1 MRSPKLLIAASS
13 FGLLLIMGA
22 LRVGH
27 HTTKAPEQKA
37 TTSSKYD
44 VSEGDT
50 NNEVL
55 NQILAEQ
62 SRLKAE
68 NKRLLESNKD
78 LESQNSSKRFE
89 AISQLKKDLEMQIAN
104 IKQKT
109 VAKSKDSES
118 YPLED
123 GVGGQ
128 SGIIS
133 RVDDIASATAVMPDK
148 TENTTSGSQSTGGL
162 KEDDPD
168 ERSIYSIPDGA
179 TIGNINLMSPLI
191 AEVPVN
197 GVLQEPAFPF
207 KAIISYKDTQKMLA
221 ANHVPL
227 PDGLAGSILQGYS
240 VGNQS
245 LSCARA
251 YVDKILFVFQDGHF
265 STMPSGV
272 DGNQKENKTI
282 HPQSTLGYISDQ
294 YGNPCI
300 AGEYLTDAPKVIASL
315 AALGASAGVGQAI
328 SQAQQQA
335 FADISTGTSGV
346 VFNGNLAK
354 FAGGTGVGNAAQ
366 EALNWYKSRVNN
378 IFDVVLVKNT
388 LNNRPRKVVFNVT
401 KTININFNQDEE
413 IYHGKT
419 SQVDTID
426 SGLN

>member
-1 MRSPKLLIAASS
+1 MRSPKLLIVASV
-13 FGLLLIMGA
+13 FALLLIMGA

-78 LESQNSSKRFE
+78 LESKNSSKRFE
-89 AISQLKKDLEMQIAN
+89 AISQLKKDLEIQIAN
-104 IKQKT
+104 IKEKT
-109 VAKSKDSES
+109 VTKSKDSGS
-118 YPLED
+118 YPLEE
-123 GVGGQ
+123 GVDGQ

-133 RVDDIASATAVMPDK
+133 RVDDIAADVMPDK
-148 TENTTSGSQSTGGL
+148 KVATTSGSQPIGGL
-162 KEDDPD
+162 KEDNPD

-251 YVDKILFVFQDGHF
+251 YVDKILFVFKDGHF
-265 STMPSGV
+265 TTMPSGV
-272 DGNQKENKTI
+272 DGSQKENKTI
-282 HPQSTLGYISDQ
+282 HPKSTLGYISDQ

-300 AGEYLTDAPKVIASL
+300 SGKYLTDAPKVIASL
-315 AALGASAGVGQAI
+315 AALGATAGVGQAI

-401 KTININFNQDEE
+401 KTININFSQDEE